1 MEKTTMDETG
11 TWTAGTGTGTA
22 ESDAWTVFEH
32 DEDIWDAPAF
42 GAAPATTPMT
52 KTARGEAA
60 NFGTGDD
67 LSSDDFLGGDLIGD
81 EFADGDDEAAARLHA
96 CLARLAMPGMS
107 ARELGATGE
116 ETARAWLEC
125 RGVRV
130 IGMNYRTRYGE
141 IDVIAV
147 TPNRTI
153 LFVEVKTRR
162 TRRFGAPEEAV
173 HPAKQVNL
181 RRAAGQWLATRGA
194 KVPHVAIRFDV
205 IALSVSGD
213 DVDVRH
219 IPGAF

>member
-81 EFADGDDEAAARLHA
+81 EFADGDDEA
-96 CLARLAMPGMS
+96 
-107 ARELGATGE
+107 
-116 ETARAWLEC
+116 
-125 RGVRV
+125 
-130 IGMNYRTRYGE
+130 
-141 IDVIAV
+141 
-147 TPNRTI
+147 
-153 LFVEVKTRR
+153 
-162 TRRFGAPEEAV
+162 
-173 HPAKQVNL
+173 
-181 RRAAGQWLATRGA
+181 
-194 KVPHVAIRFDV
+194 
-205 IALSVSGD
+205 
-213 DVDVRH
+213 
-219 IPGAF
+219 